1 MADSLRCCNTWLRY
15 RGVVTSLPRLCNAII
30 EALVIKTTQYN
41 HVFAGREKDLKNI
54 ELTLINN

>member
-1 MADSLRCCNTWLRY
+1 MVTLPG
-15 RGVVTSLPRLCNAII
+15 RGNII
-30 EALVIKTTQYN
+30 TEALVIKTTQDN